1 MDAREE
7 NRQLN
12 NAGFSLLELLIAVV
26 ILAIIVVPIM
36 NSFLVSMKTNA
47 KAERTMDTTAIAEN
61 VMEEFEA
68 RSIEEMKVIYE
79 KEGYTIEENPETNPD
94 GKWVFVGTDS
104 DVTGR
109 DYQLEVT
116 LDPSAYTVIND
127 VELVDVQNLVG
138 TMNAVFSEKKN
149 AELEAVGYFQNY
161 TDKDDEVAKH
171 INRVVNINIDKNLI
185 SVDLGGGETKAVE
198 TYLVTA
204 QVYYTCEWTELYSG
218 SPTKY
223 PHSNNEFIIF
233 SNQEAVKDKA
243 AEIKQKK
250 ADGTTL
256 TETDVVES
264 RLANVVV
271 CLRPRFAGG
280 KDIITINNKGNVS
293 ANLYFV
299 EQDVGTIVNNGYTI
313 DFELVERCESGW
325 NMTGRIDTTKAAC
338 QLRTNFPKNDYVTYK
353 YKDANT
359 GDAVSGA
366 DAIKVMQ
373 TTNLTPTNAYDRM
386 YDIIVKVYEDGTR
399 GSKEPIVTMTGTV
412 TN

>member
-1 MDAREE
+1 
-7 NRQLN
+7 
-12 NAGFSLLELLIAVV
+12 
-26 ILAIIVVPIM
+26 
-36 NSFLVSMKTNA
+36 
-47 KAERTMDTTAIAEN
+47 MDTTAIAEN